1 MDCDPSAGPVPFGT
15 KKGPENM
22 NEPAKV
28 RTKILS
34 VCLICIVLVSG
45 CQPLVPDGFSVGVL
59 TTKIPGGPGAPGFI
73 PATKSKQIY
82 GLMLSFFWLFDESQ
96 QSDSPIKNGLF
107 ENAGLDQK
115 AE

>member
-1 MDCDPSAGPVPFGT
+1 
-15 KKGPENM
+15 
-22 NEPAKV
+22 V

-45 CQPLVPDGFSVGVL
+45 CESLKPAGFSAGVL
-59 TTKIPGGPGAPGFI
+59 TTKIPGGPGVPGFV
-73 PATKSKQIY
+73 PGTKSKQIY
-82 GLMLSFFWLFDESQ
+82 GFMFSFFWLFDESQ